1 ADYRVGG
8 SGFRT
13 CLCWKGPAGGT
24 MVAVHDPQGITLEHI
39 GIGNHDSGPMNNGI
53 DVLQTS
59 SGKPSSIVY
68 DGVFV
73 YGMYQKQPFRK
84 GLWLRELSHESVVV
98 LRHLQGN
105 LHLVDSARATVL
117 AGVSYEGSIVVEGK
131 NLRRDGFLGILT
143 RLATITGYPLYLKDS
158 HSIVASDFYVEQADN
173 GYRLEGSADDPPGRA
188 TIQSPKLDF
197 TVPAKKETG
206 RENVAFDIHGYHG
219 QAFFGPIQ
227 FYPYTHP
234 VAPFLV
240 RHAGRQQLDF
250 FLSASCFYNATL
262 DVRKEDGLHVFLTGN
277 TRVGERPAPGQF
289 HAEDCLASG
298 TLAALSAAL
307 DDLRALGELDLR
319 LNHGLALP
327 AKR

>member
-1 ADYRVGG
+1 
-8 SGFRT
+8 
-13 CLCWKGPAGGT
+13 
-24 MVAVHDPQGITLEHI
+24 MVEVHDPQGITLEHI

-59 SGKPSSIVY
+59 SGKPSSMVY

-131 NLRRDGFLGILT
+131 NSRRDGFLGILT
-143 RLATITGYPLYLKDS
+143 RLATITSHPLYLKDS

-197 TVPAKKETG
+197 TVPVKKETG
-206 RENVAFDIHGYHG
+206 RENVAFDIHGYRG

-240 RHAGRQQLDF
+240 RHEGRQTLDF

-277 TRVGERPAPGQF
+277 TRVGELPAPGQF
-289 HAEDCLASG
+289 HAEDFMAPG
-298 TLAALSAAL
+298 TLANLSAAL

-319 LNHGLALP
+319 VNHGLALP
-327 AKR
+327 VKR